1 MESEFSYT
9 PWDLFHILS
18 LSCPSFLSLDVT
30 LCLSEPNRYV
40 HRHRSGKVE
49 AAILTLLLST
59 FLFLLL

>member
-30 LCLSEPNRYV
+30 LCLSEPNRYA
-40 HRHRSGKVE
+40 HRSGKVE